1 MEGIDDG
8 SLRPVDAAL
17 ATRTRLSNLSN
28 LNAVDMWYRRIAGQS
43 AAEIHDLAARIVD
56 IGGLAA

>member
-17 ATRTRLSNLSN
+17 ATRTRLSN